1 MGVECVK
8 KLGRIRNHF
17 SHEIRVHTRKLLE
30 GADKTDRDNTLLQ
43 DLFNATER
51 GLEHN
56 DGYLAAMPIFAIVAL
71 YKSSPSSQ
79 RSHDKNGNM
88 TPFACK
94 LLHGKLVQE
103 LVSVSEEAFAL
114 LCIRKEIIRGLN
126 KNKQHHEL
134 RTNVTNKFLLHDK
147 CCFEGEVQDLLVH
160 AKDGFRTEEISLYMK
175 LRQMLKTQ
183 RQTEEQSS
191 PADKI
196 SRFDYPT
203 SHSQVPSSTSKK
215 RRFDNAVTNAIEVDT
230 EDDSDYD

>member
-1 MGVECVK
+1 M
-8 KLGRIRNHF
+8 LW
-17 SHEIRVHTRKLLE
+17 
-30 GADKTDRDNTLLQ
+30 A
-43 DLFNATER
+43 
-51 GLEHN
+51 
-56 DGYLAAMPIFAIVAL
+56 
-71 YKSSPSSQ
+71 
-79 RSHDKNGNM
+79 
-88 TPFACK
+88 
-94 LLHGKLVQE
+94 
-103 LVSVSEEAFAL
+103 
-114 LCIRKEIIRGLN
+114 GLN
-126 KNKQHHEL
+126 KNKQHHEF
-134 RTNVTNKFLLHDK
+134 RTNVTDKFLLHDK
-147 CCFEGEVQDLLVH
+147 CCFDGEVQDLLVH